1 MKFNSK
7 IKINEEM
14 TRIAGCLNILQYFCY
29 LNIFRRNTFLKITI
43 FTSKNTKL
51 VENYEELVKRIAKL
65 VKQNKE
71 LKELSSKLHA
81 QNERLSEENEQFRSM
96 LSDIQVESAEQKIH
110 REESKTLRYKMATV
124 LFANI
129 HGFTKIAENSNSKAL
144 MDQLDSIMYH
154 FDCIVQKYKIEKI
167 KTIGDTLMCTG
178 GIPVKNITNPVDVVM
193 AALEMEHVIDN
204 LHKNDSEDKI
214 WELKMGIHTGPVI
227 ATLSGTKKLSYDIK
241 GDTVN
246 IATRL
251 ESSGQL
257 GRIVISA
264 NTYELVKEFFVC
276 EYFGKMP
283 IKYHGDIDMYVVKG
297 IKPELSMDGKGI
309 LPNANFQTR
318 FGLIQFTDIQELIL
332 DKLEKELPSYL
343 YYHCVKHTVDVV
355 TEVELIGW
363 GEGVTDEEI
372 LLLKTAALFHDAGHI
387 VTYDNHEYHGTLLA
401 REYLPKYNYTSEQI
415 ERICEI
421 IMATKLPPNP
431 KNLLEKIICD
441 SDLDYLGRSDFI
453 PVSNTLYKELK
464 EQNKIG
470 TLNDWNKLQLK
481 FISGHQYFTKTA
493 QSLRE
498 VNKQKQIERIMQ
510 LIEPD

>member
-1 MKFNSK
+1 M
-7 IKINEEM
+7 
-14 TRIAGCLNILQYFCY
+14 
-29 LNIFRRNTFLKITI
+29 
-43 FTSKNTKL
+43 
-51 VENYEELVKRIAKL
+51 ENYEELVKRIAKL

-71 LKELSSKLHA
+71 LKEQNEKLHN
-81 QNERLSEENEQFRSM
+81 QTEHLLEENDHYKKILSE
-96 LSDIQVESAEQKIH
+96 SAIAEHKH
-110 REESKTLRYKMATV
+110 SLDETRNMRFKMATV

-129 HGFTKIAENSNSKAL
+129 HGFTKIADNSNSQEL

-154 FDCIVQKYKIEKI
+154 FDCIVQKYKVEKI

-178 GIPVKNITNPVDVVM
+178 GIPLKNITNPVEVVM
-193 AALEMEHVIDN
+193 AALEMVQVIAS
-204 LHKNDSEDKI
+204 LEKRSSGEKV

-227 ATLSGTKKLSYDIK
+227 ASISGQKKVTYDIK

-251 ESSGQL
+251 ESSGEP
-257 GRIVISA
+257 GHIIISA
-264 NTYELVKEFFVC
+264 NTYELTKEFFVC

-283 IKYHGDIDMYVVKG
+283 IKYHGDIEMYLVKG
-297 IKPELSMDGKGI
+297 IKPELSENGNGSR
-309 LPNANFQTR
+309 PNESFQTH
-318 FGLIQFTDIQELIL
+318 FNLIQFTDIQELIL

-343 YYHCVKHTVDVV
+343 YYHNVKHTVDVV

-363 GEGVTDEEI
+363 GEGVSDEDI
-372 LLLKTAALFHDAGHI
+372 LLLKTAALFHDAGHVI
-387 VTYDNHEYHGTLLA
+387 AYDNHEYYGTQLV
-401 REYLPKYNYTSEQI
+401 REYLPQYNYSSEQI
-415 ERICEI
+415 NRICDL
-421 IMATKLPPNP
+421 IMATKMPPKP
-431 KNLLEKIICD
+431 KNLLEKIMCD

-453 PVSNTLYKELK
+453 PVSNTLYAELK

-470 TLNDWNKLQLK
+470 SLNDWNKLQLK

-510 LIEPD
+510 LIEPE